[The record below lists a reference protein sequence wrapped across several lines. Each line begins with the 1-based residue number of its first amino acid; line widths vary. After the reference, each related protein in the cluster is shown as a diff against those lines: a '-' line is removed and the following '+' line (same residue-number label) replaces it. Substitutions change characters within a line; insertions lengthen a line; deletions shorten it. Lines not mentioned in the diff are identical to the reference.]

1 MTYKTQGTSTS
12 STQKTQMSA
21 RSEWA
26 RNWNIPV
33 VAAVAVGV
41 SMTPLYS
48 LGALMPAI
56 HASTGWSRS
65 QISSGT
71 LFLSG
76 AALLL
81 SPVVGTAVDRFGSRR
96 VALPGFVVF
105 ALSLAGL
112 SLAHGKILSWW
123 LCWSVLAVG
132 AVFVTMTVWMSA
144 VVKHFTQARGLALGL
159 TLAGTGLGS
168 TTLPYITTVLQEHVG
183 WRHTY
188 QFLALGGFLI
198 VFPLLLFFFRDGVGA
213 NPRKTGMLASAQ
225 GPLNARTS
233 FLSRHYIQ
241 LVCVCLFSVPAG
253 AALAVHFVP
262 ILRSLGYA
270 AHTAAAT
277 AGAAGIAAILG
288 RLGAGFLI
296 DRLSGS
302 LVGALSC
309 GTAVLVAPVLLFS
322 RSPLAGLV
330 AAILLGLSVGSEM
343 GVFSYLVSRYF
354 DIRRYGLYFGVLN
367 GIITFATGIGPLF
380 GGYMFDKFGNYSG
393 LLWVSV
399 PLFAVS
405 TVLLA
410 TLGKPPLFDS
420 SAQASSVGAGRRADL
435 TATEAV

>member
-1 MTYKTQGTSTS
+1 MTYKTQEVPAS
-12 STQKTQMSA
+12 STEAIQRSA
-21 RSEWA
+21 TSEWA
-26 RNWNIPV
+26 KNWRIPV
-33 VAAVAVGV
+33 VAAVAIGV

-48 LGALMPAI
+48 LGALMPSI

-81 SPVVGTAVDRFGSRR
+81 SPIVGTAVDRFGSRR

-112 SLAHGKILSWW
+112 SLAHGGIVSWW
-123 LCWSVLAVG
+123 TCWSVLAVC

-144 VVKHFTQARGLALGL
+144 VVKHFTRARGLALGL

-198 VFPLLLFFFRDGVGA
+198 VFPLLLFFFHDGAGS
-213 NPRKTGMLASAQ
+213 NQRKAGMLSATEA
-225 GPLNARTS
+225 PSNARSS

-253 AALAVHFVP
+253 SALAVHFVP

-288 RLGAGFLI
+288 RLAAGFLI
-296 DRLSGS
+296 DRLSGP

-322 RSPLAGLV
+322 RSPLAGLL

-343 GVFSYLVSRYF
+343 GVFSYLVSKYF
-354 DIRRYGLYFGVLN
+354 DIRRYGLFFGVLN
-367 GIITFATGIGPLF
+367 GVITFATGVGPLF

-393 LLWVSV
+393 LLWASV
-399 PLFAVS
+399 PLFAIS

-410 TLGKPPLFDS
+410 TLGRPPLFAIS
-420 SAQASSVGAGRRADL
+420 VPAAASSSRMAEL

>member
-1 MTYKTQGTSTS
+1 MTYKTQGVLTS
-12 STQKTQMSA
+12 STQGTQVRAS
-21 RSEWA
+21 SEWVS
-26 RNWNIPV
+26 NWKIPA
-33 VAAVAVGV
+33 VAAVAIGV

-48 LGALMPAI
+48 LGALMPSI

-81 SPVVGTAVDRFGSRR
+81 SPIVGSAVDRVGARK
-96 VALPGFVVF
+96 VALPGFAVF

-112 SLAHGKILSWW
+112 SLAHGRITTWW
-123 LCWSVLAVG
+123 LCWSVLAIC

-144 VVKHFTQARGLALGL
+144 VVKHFARARGLALGL

-198 VFPLLLFFFRDGVGA
+198 VFPLLLFFFHDGAGSNQRRA
-213 NPRKTGMLASAQ
+213 GMLSTTEDPA
-225 GPLNARTS
+225 NARMS
-233 FLSRHYIQ
+233 FFSRHYIQ

-253 AALAVHFVP
+253 SALAVHFVP

-288 RLGAGFLI
+288 RLAAGFLI
-296 DRLSGS
+296 DRLSGP

-309 GTAVLVAPVLLFS
+309 GTAVLVAPVLLLS

-343 GVFSYLVSRYF
+343 GIFSYLVSRYF
-354 DIRRYGLYFGVLN
+354 DIRRYGLFFGVLN
-367 GIITFATGIGPLF
+367 GIITFATGFGPLF

-393 LLWVSV
+393 LLWLSV

-410 TLGKPPLFDS
+410 TLGRPPLLDS
-420 SAQASSVGAGRRADL
+420 SAVAASTASTRSADL